1 MDKFETEM
9 TDCRKC
15 KHRVFD
21 EQFCSYICKR
31 YNHKLRD
38 IYKYVDCNGYEKK
51 EVTAYER

>member
-51 EVTAYER
+51 EVAAYER